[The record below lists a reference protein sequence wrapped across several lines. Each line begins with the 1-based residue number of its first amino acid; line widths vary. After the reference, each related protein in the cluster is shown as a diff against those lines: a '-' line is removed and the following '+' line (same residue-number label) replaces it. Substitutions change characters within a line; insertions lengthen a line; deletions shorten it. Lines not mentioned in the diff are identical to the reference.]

1 MGQFMDKDIT
11 FGSADS
17 HRDNLLGFEPLL
29 TAEEAAIHL
38 RIHVKTLQKLARE
51 RRVPGIRLGKYWR
64 FHLSALDQWVRAQQN
79 LCSQP
84 LRVE

>member
-1 MGQFMDKDIT
+1 MDRYSI

-17 HRDNLLGFEPLL
+17 RCENLPDFEPLL

-38 RIHVKTLQKLARE
+38 RIHVKTLQKFARE

-84 LRVE
+84 LHVK

>member
-1 MGQFMDKDIT
+1 MDRY
-11 FGSADS
+11 SNS
-17 HRDNLLGFEPLL
+17 VSSLSLSEHLPGFEPIL

-64 FHLSALDQWVRAQQN
+64 FHLSSLDQWVRAQQN

-84 LRVE
+84 LHVK